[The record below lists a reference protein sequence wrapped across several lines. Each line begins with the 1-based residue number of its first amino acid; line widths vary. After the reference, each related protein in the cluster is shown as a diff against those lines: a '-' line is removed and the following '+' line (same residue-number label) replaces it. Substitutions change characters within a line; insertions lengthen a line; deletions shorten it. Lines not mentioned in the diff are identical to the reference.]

1 VYVILPETK
10 NISLERMDKLFGQ
23 VDVVEAGEEEAL
35 DRKVA
40 ALGEDKD
47 GTTLELREHTAQGQQ
62 QA

>member
-1 VYVILPETK
+1 
-10 NISLERMDKLFGQ
+10 MDKLFGQ

-47 GTTLELREHTAQGQQ
+47 GTILELREHATQGQQ